1 MYNDHYEWC
10 QQRNAN
16 IMHVKHNNADKSS
29 YTDQTR
35 KFSNPCRAEADDLY
49 FCWKKFGWLPE
60 TCQ

>member
-49 FCWKKFGWLPE
+49 FC
-60 TCQ
+60 